1 MSVVFEIVKYAA
13 ASSGE
18 AGSRTY
24 ALVTTIGAPDG
35 EEAELPPS
43 ARGSQRHG
51 APNEASQSNHSHR
64 ASHCD
69 QHWRSP
75 HARPLPRPPPEP
87 DERWGRRDGRGGS
100 HHERDDS
107 EHHRTSPDSAS

>member
-35 EEAELPPS
+35 EEAEPPPPAAASGTAPRMRPASPTTATAPATATNTGGRLTPAPPS
-43 ARGSQRHG
+43 AAGTGRALGPPRRPRRQPPRARRLQ
-51 APNEASQSNHSHR
+51 APQEQS
-64 ASHCD
+64 
-69 QHWRSP
+69 
-75 HARPLPRPPPEP
+75 
-87 DERWGRRDGRGGS
+87 
-100 HHERDDS
+100 
-107 EHHRTSPDSAS
+107 DSAS